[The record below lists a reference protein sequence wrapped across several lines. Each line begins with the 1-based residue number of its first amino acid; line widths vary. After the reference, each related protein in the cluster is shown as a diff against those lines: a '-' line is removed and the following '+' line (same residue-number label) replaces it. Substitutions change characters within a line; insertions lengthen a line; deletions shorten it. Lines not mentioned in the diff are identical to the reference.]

1 MPLLLS
7 QFLPI
12 IALFFIK
19 FDSRK
24 KILQRITSNQQQFF
38 RMLSTLV
45 NTDEKQPKSNSK
57 SAKARALK
65 EKLTNRIAELEQ
77 ELLATRSNKTF
88 IEILDKLFYCAPNFL
103 ATLKQNVDLN
113 TLEAGDDFPT
123 VAQKVNSLFDA
134 GQIKID
140 EFAVF

>member
-1 MPLLLS
+1 MQLLS
-7 QFLPI
+7 PFFPI
-12 IALFFIK
+12 LILFVFK
-19 FDSRK
+19 FEKNRK
-24 KILQRITSNQQQFF
+24 SFFRSTSNQQEFF